1 MQGRYLATLTSPP
14 SAGYIAAVVA
24 VNLFGYFIF
33 RSSNLQKVQ
42 SPVRPCEARGLRRR
56 TCLHV
61 CSDRFRSD
69 DGLQHRATGCS
80 TVPRAATPCHV
91 LEHRVTSCNTVG
103 RVAATRGFVR
113 ICSDATR
120 ADLRSHISARSRRSV
135 AHAYSSARSRH
146 RLSGLGFLGGLA
158 PAAFA
163 PSVYGEQARC
173 RDLRFKRP
181 ALALALA
188 LALARHW
195 PGTGP
200 ACRAVAQCSSASQ
213 SAASTGEDESPA
225 EPLSPHFRMV
235 GCGAQD
241 QLHRRL
247 ADGPVVVPVCRQRQ
261 LDPLLLQVPTVPLG
275 ARDGCAMPFRPT
287 HSMHASFVCA
297 GRSAQSLVGAAFT
310 FSSCSAIV
318 RGATTSAAKTSTAT
332 TGRSTRRQSRPSLS
346 LAFSDGRCC
355 LPSLPVRVPHRCSV
369 HRRQMRPINGQRA
382 TRASRAIGR

>member
-1 MQGRYLATLTSPP
+1 MPRP
-14 SAGYIAAVVA
+14 SFQTTRIGI
-24 VNLFGYFIF
+24 G
-33 RSSNLQKVQ
+33 
-42 SPVRPCEARGLRRR
+42 
-56 TCLHV
+56 
-61 CSDRFRSD
+61 
-69 DGLQHRATGCS
+69 TGIGIG
-80 TVPRAATPCHV
+80 T
-91 LEHRVTSCNTVG
+91 
-103 RVAATRGFVR
+103 
-113 ICSDATR
+113 
-120 ADLRSHISARSRRSV
+120 
-135 AHAYSSARSRH
+135 
-146 RLSGLGFLGGLA
+146 
-158 PAAFA
+158 
-163 PSVYGEQARC
+163 
-173 RDLRFKRP
+173 
-181 ALALALA
+181 ALA

-195 PGTGP
+195 HWPGTGTGTSTGPALALARHWHWHALARHWHWPGTGIGTALARHWHWHWHWPGTGP
-200 ACRAVAQCSSASQ
+200 ALARHAGLWLSAVLRHSLQRQPARIH
-213 SAASTGEDESPA
+213 ESPA

-261 LDPLLLQVPTVPLG
+261 LDPLLLQVPTVPSG

-287 HSMHASFVCA
+287 HSMHAPLVCA

-346 LAFSDGRCC
+346 LGSSDGRCC
-355 LPSLPVRVPHRCSV
+355 LPLLPVRVPHRCSV